1 MSWDITRLHNTCTF
15 LAEILYAFNK
25 RTLSSYKFGEIESLK
40 LGTLMGSLRQ
50 NNIQKV
56 QSYLLWTKIKEKMS
70 CSFKFSPNHSKVPKF
85 TSMDYFCPKYPRFE
99 LKEYGGVIFHD
110 TEQWCKVWINPDL
123 VVPKMTW
130 GIGWTF
136 ITALKNCTFMG
147 SFCPKD
153 MFQLENFRLFW
164 IMCHDTEG

>member
-1 MSWDITRLHNTCTF
+1 MT
-15 LAEILYAFNK
+15 
-25 RTLSSYKFGEIESLK
+25 
-40 LGTLMGSLRQ
+40 
-50 NNIQKV
+50 
-56 QSYLLWTKIKEKMS
+56 
-70 CSFKFSPNHSKVPKF
+70 CSFKYDMRNFVNFHPTTQKFQNF

-136 ITALKNCTFMG
+136 ITALKNLKNCTFMG

-153 MFQLENFRLFW
+153 IMFQQENFRLFW